1 MILKG
6 FCKSESSE
14 SEEENVKLFEIIKT
28 KVQLTNDFEIKSY
41 FYQVSE
47 EFNRLF
53 LRRLT
58 FVCLKN
64 KRL

>member
-6 FCKSESSE
+6 FCKSESS
-14 SEEENVKLFEIIKT
+14 SEEENVKLFEIIKI
-28 KVQLTNDFEIKSY
+28 KVQLTNYFEIKSY

-53 LRRLT
+53 LRTLT
-58 FVCLKN
+58 FVCLN

>member
-6 FCKSESSE
+6 FCKNESS
-14 SEEENVKLFEIIKT
+14 STEENVKLFEIIKT

-47 EFNRLF
+47 EFNRL
-53 LRRLT
+53 
-58 FVCLKN
+58 
-64 KRL
+64 

>member
-6 FCKSESSE
+6 FCKSESS

-41 FYQVSE
+41 YYQVSE